1 MTKEYCEIFQLQL
14 LCVMTECRDDPRWAA
29 LQLGT
34 HFVNCSFRTLDS
46 HSALIGQLLDL
57 HSLNKGELE
66 YNFLAP
72 VHHLEVAI
80 EPVHRPP

>member
-14 LCVMTECRDDPRWAA
+14 LGVVTECGDDPRWAA

-46 HSALIGQLLDL
+46 RSGLIRQLLDL
-57 HSLNKGELE
+57 HGLNEGELE

-80 EPVHRPP
+80 EPVHLPP